1 MRESRHVSTH
11 AEFELRH
18 EAVAEVKRLAAHPL
32 REVERLAQAARG
44 GETAASLAIVLVAV
58 FLGVWTIAT
67 VVYGVVLLVARLVT
81 G

>member
-11 AEFELRH
+11 AEFQLRH

-32 REVERLAQAARG
+32 REVERLAQDARG
-44 GETAASLAIVLVAV
+44 GETAASLAIVLAAV

-67 VVYGVVLLVARLVT
+67 VVYGLVLLVARLVT

>member
-1 MRESRHVSTH
+1 VSTH
-11 AEFELRH
+11 AEFQLRH

-32 REVERLAQAARG
+32 REVERLAQEARG
-44 GETAASLAIVLVAV
+44 GETAASLAIVVAAV

-67 VVYGVVLLVARLVT
+67 VVYGLVLLVARLVT